1 MLQVNSTIT
10 SPSTRTT
17 DYLLIRTENRIYFFM
32 NWRKVSLFLSGLF
45 LGGAIDHVILALMK
59 SPLTPYGV
67 NVGVTGNWGSA
78 CLICS
83 WQLSCTCCTVISSL
97 RVHGE
102 LSDTRGGR

>member
-67 NVGVTGNWGSA
+67 NVGVTGNWGLGLFDLLVAALFYLLHRYLEYAS
-78 CLICS
+78 
-83 WQLSCTCCTVISSL
+83 
-97 RVHGE
+97 
-102 LSDTRGGR
+102 TRRAL